1 MLRILLVDDE
11 PLVLIGLQGMLEW
24 EKLGY
29 TVCGTARNGKL
40 ALELIEREKPDIVIA
55 DVKMPVMDGLTLART
70 CRERSAL
77 PAFIMLTRVEEF
89 DYINQARREGMSK
102 HEAIIDAGRT
112 RLRPILMTA
121 MTTILAM
128 FTSAIGIGDGSD
140 MIKPMAI
147 AIIGGLVYG
156 TILTLIV
163 IPCIYDAFNRE
174 KSMVEEEL

>member
-1 MLRILLVDDE
+1 MLFR
-11 PLVLIGLQGMLEW
+11 
-24 EKLGY
+24 
-29 TVCGTARNGKL
+29 
-40 ALELIEREKPDIVIA
+40 
-55 DVKMPVMDGLTLART
+55 
-70 CRERSAL
+70 
-77 PAFIMLTRVEEF
+77 
-89 DYINQARREGMSK
+89 SK

-128 FTSAIGIGDGSD
+128 LTSAVGIGDGSD

-156 TILTLIV
+156 TVLTLIV